1 MIDFTD
7 QVAIVTG
14 AGRGL
19 GRLYALELARRGA
32 QVLVNDVGGSIAG
45 SGHDATVA
53 DDVVEEIRGGGGAAT
68 ASHDSVDTPEGG
80 AAIVQTAVDAFGR
93 VDAVVSNAGIYET
106 TAFEDVTPNRWRAML
121 RVHLDGGFHVAQPA
135 FRVMKAQGYG
145 RFVFIASQMGAFGEH
160 GNAAYGAAK
169 AGIIGLTN
177 VVAIEGANHGISAN
191 AVLPIGYSRM
201 VSESVGDRTLS
212 DFEEVFFK
220 SIEPER
226 VVPLVVYFASRACE
240 VTHHNVS
247 AAAGRYA
254 RAFMGLS
261 EGWLAEPQG
270 PAPTAEDVAA
280 HYTEIAATDR
290 FTIPM
295 SSYEE
300 IAGLVDR
307 LGLL

>member
-1 MIDFTD
+1 
-7 QVAIVTG
+7 
-14 AGRGL
+14 
-19 GRLYALELARRGA
+19 
-32 QVLVNDVGGSIAG
+32 
-45 SGHDATVA
+45 
-53 DDVVEEIRGGGGAAT
+53 
-68 ASHDSVDTPEGG
+68 
-80 AAIVQTAVDAFGR
+80 
-93 VDAVVSNAGIYET
+93 
-106 TAFEDVTPNRWRAML
+106 
-121 RVHLDGGFHVAQPA
+121 
-135 FRVMKAQGYG
+135 
-145 RFVFIASQMGAFGEH
+145 MGAFGEH
-160 GNAAYGAAK
+160 ANAAYGAAK

-177 VVAIEGANHGISAN
+177 IVAIEGAPHGILAN

-226 VVPLVVYFASRACE
+226 VVPLVAYLASRACE

-261 EGWLAEPQG
+261 EGWLADSHG
-270 PAPTAEDVAA
+270 PVPTAEDIAA
-280 HYTEIAATDR
+280 HCAEISATDR

-300 IAGLVDR
+300 IAGLCAR
-307 LGLL
+307 LGIR